1 MLKTAALFAHVF
13 ARLGFTVQPAATAER
28 TDVIQRIDLDSPD
41 RLLAVCASLQQSSPV
56 DSYLRPEPAPMPG
69 YQAKI
74 IMAAGTFI
82 NGSTSELTA
91 DGPFK
96 PPYSLFVQGC
106 LSYLHAKLSLI
117 YILERLK
124 RDDFKEESGD

>member
-1 MLKTAALFAHVF
+1 M
-13 ARLGFTVQPAATAER
+13 
-28 TDVIQRIDLDSPD
+28 IQRIDLNSPE
-41 RLLAVCASLQQSSPV
+41 RLRSVLVVQQSSPV

-91 DGPFK
+91 DGPFAAVQ
-96 PPYSLFVQGC
+96 PFVQGC
-106 LSYLHAKLSLI
+106 LSYSM
-117 YILERLK
+117 RN
-124 RDDFKEESGD
+124 